1 MLVLSLEE
9 SASIRETVKRLAD
22 ERDAVKK
29 RLEKCEAA
37 LHLLRIENDQ
47 LRKEAL
53 RVASKAK

>member
-1 MLVLSLEE
+1 MLVLSPEE
-9 SASIRETVKRLAD
+9 ANTVRETVKALA
-22 ERDAVKK
+22 EEKNTLKR

-53 RVASKAK
+53 RVTRQAK